1 MRKRKFKE
9 MMITVKHDRRENGGA
24 AWKRRQ
30 KDIKASELGT
40 KDFRTKATLEVEAD
54 DLFDNDDF
62 Y

>member
-1 MRKRKFKE
+1 
-9 MMITVKHDRRENGGA
+9 MMIAVKNDRRENGAA

-30 KDIKASELGT
+30 EDIKASELGT
-40 KDFRTKATLEVEAD
+40 KDVRTKPTLEVGAD